1 MTDSALT
8 PVNKTVPSKVI
19 TMTSL
24 RRWWSDSS
32 HLRFIIVFIVVV
44 LGLWEWVCRATG
56 VKSFTFPA
64 PSLVW
69 RELIA
74 DPMWLAQNTAYTLS
88 AALTG
93 FVISAALGLLLSI
106 GIVYSRV
113 LDRTLFTSLVAS
125 NAIPKVAIAPL
136 FVLWIGTGIESKVLM
151 AVLVSIFP
159 MVVDSVVGLRSVDP
173 GTLDLARTYRGSNL
187 QIFWKIRFPGALPSI
202 FAGMKVAISLALVG
216 TIVGEFVGSNWGLG
230 FVILQSQGQFNTPR
244 VFAAILVL
252 SVLGILLYQAIDLI
266 ERRAMPWHVSHRNR
280 HDDH

>member
-1 MTDSALT
+1 MTDSTLT
-8 PVNKTVPSKVI
+8 PVDKAVPNKAVH
-19 TMTSL
+19 MTSL
-24 RRWWSDSS
+24 RHWWSNSS
-32 HLRFIIVFIVVV
+32 HLRFLIIFIAVV

-88 AALTG
+88 AALAG
-93 FVISAALGLLLSI
+93 FAISAALGLLLSI

-202 FAGMKVAISLALVG
+202 FAG

-280 HDDH
+280 HDDDH

>member
-1 MTDSALT
+1 MTDTALAPAKET
-8 PVNKTVPSKVI
+8 ASGGG
-19 TMTSL
+19 L
-24 RRWWSDSS
+24 RRWWHGSS
-32 HLRFIIVFIVVV
+32 RLRFLLLFTVVT
-44 LGLWEWVCRATG
+44 LALWEGACWLTG
-56 VKSFTFPA
+56 VKPYIFPA
-64 PSLVW
+64 PSQVW
-69 RELIA
+69 KELIA
-74 DPMWLAQNTAYTLS
+74 DPLWLAQNTAYSLS
-88 AALTG
+88 AALIG
-93 FVISAALGLLLSI
+93 FAISAVLGLVLSI

-113 LDRTLFTSLVAS
+113 LDRTLFTSLVAT

-136 FVLWIGTGIESKVLM
+136 FVLWIGTGIDSKILM

-173 GTLDLARTYRGSNL
+173 GMLDLARTYRGSNL
-187 QIFWKIRFPGALPSI
+187 QMFWKIRFPNALPSI

-230 FVILQSQGQFNTPR
+230 FVILQSQGQYNTPR

-252 SVLGILLYQAIDLI
+252 SVLGTLLFQIVDLI